1 MTAPADQLWAYLHN
15 ELAPEEKMI
24 FEQAVQSN
32 PVLHQKLNEY
42 RATHEQLKNILP
54 LLNDEKISD
63 EHLEEALLTEWESE
77 HPEYAERP
85 ARKPLGKILR
95 FTLPLAAAAAA
106 AILLALPSA
115 SIHWQKTIYGS
126 APQLRGQPIAKT
138 HYTRAELKQASRE
151 LQNAVNEACRQP
163 ERWNLQISLQELADG
178 ALAVEVSGH
187 LRGNSGVSKI
197 WNKNFQGLEPFRQ
210 EIPRFGKQ
218 IADDLAKQV
227 SP

>member
-15 ELAPEEKMI
+15 ELTPEEKKL
-24 FEQAVQSN
+24 FEQAVQNN
-32 PVLHQKLNEY
+32 PVLRQKLNEY
-42 RATHEQLKNILP
+42 KTTREQLKNVLP
-54 LLNDEKISD
+54 LLTDEENLDK
-63 EHLEEALLTEWESE
+63 HLEENLLAEWQSE

-85 ARKPLGKILR
+85 AQSPTRKILR

-106 AILLALPSA
+106 AILFALPSA
-115 SIHWQKTIYGS
+115 PIHWQNTIYGS
-126 APQLRGQPIAKT
+126 APQLRGQPITKT

-151 LQNAVNEACRQP
+151 LQDAVNDACSQP
-163 ERWNLQISLQELADG
+163 ERWTLQISLQELADG

-197 WNKNFQGLEPFRQ
+197 WNRNFNALETFRR
-210 EIPRFGKQ
+210 EIPSFGKQ
-218 IADDLAKQV
+218 IADNLAKQV